1 MPVCRKTGV
10 LIWLIPY
17 VAKGNRIPDQ
27 VAENMAQW
35 FQEINWND
43 AARTEVLRFCTE
55 QDLPASSTPW
65 GKVVKI
71 FVLRQSD
78 GSIEAT
84 ARLEMIYNHPF
95 IESVAVRSDLRGKGL
110 GKIIVDYVLK
120 KARELGYEKIW
131 AVARVPEFYGKLG
144 FVTETDTKLIKRIK
158 NDCMK
163 CEQYLKECHPLLMRK
178 DII

>member
-1 MPVCRKTGV
+1 MTPS
-10 LIWLIPY
+10 L
-17 VAKGNRIPDQ
+17 
-27 VAENMAQW
+27 
-35 FQEINWND
+35 QEIDWND

-55 QDLPASSTPW
+55 QGLPASSTPW

-78 GSIEAT
+78 ESIEAT

-95 IESVAVRSDLRGKGL
+95 IESVAVRYDLRGKGL
-110 GKIIVDYVLK
+110 GKIIVGHVLR
-120 KARELGYEKIW
+120 KARELGYESIW
-131 AVARVPEFYGKLG
+131 AVARVPEFYKKLG
-144 FVTETDTKLIKRIK
+144 FVAETDMKLVKHIK